1 MSVIENVMDIPAEH
15 TSEIFGQFDA
25 NIKKI
30 EKILHVTIIARN
42 SELKIIGGEI
52 SVLILKETI
61 VELTLLII
69 HLN

>member
-42 SELKIIGGEI
+42 
-52 SVLILKETI
+52 
-61 VELTLLII
+61 
-69 HLN
+69 